1 MDYKQA
7 GVDITEGYR
16 AVERYKDL
24 AAGTLTDGV
33 IARSVINEIGS
44 FAGMLSLKELIKAGK
59 GMDDPVLVS
68 GTDGV
73 GTKLDIAF
81 RMKKYDTVGIDC
93 VAMCV
98 NDVLCHGAR
107 PLFFLDY
114 LACGK
119 LDADIAAA
127 MVKGVAVG
135 CRETGSVLLGG
146 ETAEMPGFYDEGKY
160 DIAGFSVG
168 IVDRKHIVNGEKIQV
183 DDVLVGLASSG
194 PHSNGYSLIRRAIP
208 DLNEDFGGM
217 PIGHA
222 LLEPTRL
229 YVKPILA
236 LMEQVEIRG
245 MAHITGGGFYENIPR
260 MFAKPRT
267 AIIKND
273 SWPIPPIFARIAY
286 GAATEGKGPLRGAA
300 AQQEGEGLLRR
311 NEALR
316 RSMFNTFNMGIGFVL
331 ALRPEDASKAIEFL
345 DSQGYPAYKIGRVGP
360 YPLEG
365 ETAAGVTATGAH
377 GTGDAAVN
385 LTAAG
390 VTAAGVT
397 AAGGKA
403 EGGQVQSGKNPG
415 LGEVRFE

>member
-7 GVDITEGYR
+7 GVDIEEGYK
-16 AVERYKDL
+16 AVGKYREL
-24 AAGTLTDGV
+24 AAGTMNR
-33 IARSVINEIGS
+33 AVINGIGS
-44 FAGMLSLKELIKAGK
+44 FAGMFSLKELIEAGA
-59 GMDDPVLVS
+59 GMADPVLVS

-119 LDADIAAA
+119 LDADVAAD

-168 IVDRKHIVNGEKIQV
+168 IVDRSKMV
-183 DDVLVGLASSG
+183 DGRDIRDGDVLVGLASSG
-194 PHSNGYSLIRRAIP
+194 PHSNGFSLIRKVLP
-208 DLNEDFGGM
+208 DLDEDFGGM
-217 PIGHA
+217 PLGRA

-229 YVKPILA
+229 YVKPVLN
-236 LMEQVEIRG
+236 LMERVKIRG

-260 MFAKPRT
+260 MFASPHT
-267 AIIKND
+267 ALIEEG
-273 SWPIPPIFARIAY
+273 SWTIPPIFGRIAY
-286 GAATEGKGPLRGAA
+286 GVSTAGAGALRGAA
-300 AQQEGEGLLRR
+300 AQAEGAKLL
-311 NEALR
+311 ATDAVLR
-316 RSMFNTFNMGIGFVL
+316 ERLFNTFNMGIGFVV
-331 ALRPEDASKAIEFL
+331 ALSPADAEEAIGFL
-345 DSQGYPAYKIGRVGP
+345 DHLGFPAWKIGTVVP
-360 YPLEG
+360 YDAA
-365 ETAAGVTATGAH
+365 TAAGE
-377 GTGDAAVN
+377 
-385 LTAAG
+385 
-390 VTAAGVT
+390 
-397 AAGGKA
+397 GGKA
-403 EGGQVQSGKNPG
+403 PG
-415 LGEVRFE
+415 AGDVRFRA